1 MQPVTETTQVDR
13 EESAETVIQISSS
26 MNTSE
31 DILPQAAPITIET
44 INNELAKQGLGKAVF
59 TNPSGDKNDSTIDT
73 DYFLKLINCSI
84 QMAEKEQK
92 VYLTQALQKRRAA
105 FKAEN
110 WAEYEQIVYE
120 MSI

>member
-1 MQPVTETTQVDR
+1 
-13 EESAETVIQISSS
+13 
-26 MNTSE
+26 
-31 DILPQAAPITIET
+31 
-44 INNELAKQGLGKAVF
+44 
-59 TNPSGDKNDSTIDT
+59 
-73 DYFLKLINCSI
+73 
-84 QMAEKEQK
+84 MAEKEQK